1 MRGAGGGGMPITGA
15 TTQAVNGLTA
25 RWAGVSSGGT
35 VFSAAG
41 VWPLLAFLA
50 DGARGPARAELARAL
65 GVPAEQA
72 AAAARELLA
81 GLAGSEAL
89 DSALGLWTRRTLELR
104 EEWEAG
110 LPTDALGAL
119 TGDPALDQREMDA
132 WAAKRTGGLI
142 ERMPVEVR
150 DDTELVVASAL
161 ALRTTWLRP
170 FEVRP
175 VRPSAG
181 PWRGRTLRGL
191 NRRSVRLDRVGVVT
205 APEGRVTEVKV
216 LGDNGIDVHL
226 LLGDEHM
233 TPGQVMAAGA
243 GVLDGTCPV
252 VRGSLLPHGPA
263 GPGLRVEERP
273 CAEPRQP
280 TLEVTT
286 AAFEVRAHH
295 DLLDL
300 HGLFGLTAARDAR
313 QGHFAGISATPLA
326 VGSARQSVLARFDAL
341 GFEAAAVTAV
351 AAAPGGP
358 PPTPR
363 HTSTVVTAT
372 FDRPFAF
379 LAVHRETRLALT
391 AGWVTEPAPLG

>member
-1 MRGAGGGGMPITGA
+1 MPITGA
-15 TTQAVNGLTA
+15 TAQVVNGLTA

-50 DGARGPARAELARAL
+50 DGAQGAARAELARAL

-81 GLAGSEAL
+81 GLADERAL
-89 DSALGLWTRRTLELR
+89 DCALGLWTRRTLELR
-104 EEWEAG
+104 EEWETG
-110 LPTDALGAL
+110 LPVDALGVL

-142 ERMPVEVR
+142 ERMPVEAR
-150 DDTELVVASAL
+150 DDTELVLASAL

-181 PWRGRTLRGL
+181 PWQGRTLRGL
-191 NRRSVRLDRVGVVT
+191 HRLSVRLDRVGVAA
-205 APEGRVTEVKV
+205 APEGRVTEVRV
-216 LGDNGIDVHL
+216 LGDHGIDVHL

-233 TPGQVMAAGA
+233 TPGQVMAAGTA
-243 GVLDGTCPV
+243 ALDGTCPV
-252 VRGSLLPHGPA
+252 VRGSLLPYGPA

-273 CAEPRQP
+273 CATPRQP

-295 DLLDL
+295 DLLEL

-313 QGHFAGISATPLA
+313 QGHFPGISVSPLT

-351 AAAPGGP
+351 AAAPGAAPGGAP
-358 PPTPR
+358 LGY
-363 HTSTVVTAT
+363 TSTVVTAA
-372 FDRPFAF
+372 FDRPFGF

-391 AGWVTEPAPLG
+391 AGWVKEPAAFG

>member
-1 MRGAGGGGMPITGA
+1 MPITG
-15 TTQAVNGLTA
+15 TTTLAVNGLTA

-50 DGARGPARAELARAL
+50 DGAQGTARAELARAL
-65 GVPAEQA
+65 GVPADQA
-72 AAAARELLA
+72 AAAARELLE
-81 GLAGSEAL
+81 GLADAEAL
-89 DSALGLWTRRTLELR
+89 DSALGLWTKRTLELR

-110 LPTDALGAL
+110 LPTDAHGVLA
-119 TGDPALDQREMDA
+119 GDPALDRRELDA

-150 DDTELVVASAL
+150 DDTELVLASAL

-181 PWRGRTLRGL
+181 PWQDRTLRGL
-191 NRRSVRLDRVGVVT
+191 NRRSVRLDRVAVVA
-205 APEGRVTEVKV
+205 APEGRVTEAKV
-216 LGDNGIDVHL
+216 LGDNGVDVHL

-233 TPGQVMAAGA
+233 TAGQVLAAGTA
-243 GVLDGTCPV
+243 ALDGTCPA
-252 VRGSLLPHGPA
+252 VRGSLLPYGPA

-273 CAEPRQP
+273 CAGPRQP
-280 TLEVTT
+280 TLELTT
-286 AAFEVRAHH
+286 AAFEARAHH

-313 QGHFAGISATPLA
+313 QGHFPGLSSSPLA

-351 AAAPGGP
+351 AAAPGGV
-358 PPTPR
+358 PPTR
-363 HTSTVVTAT
+363 RYTSTVVTAA
-372 FDRPFAF
+372 FDRPFGF
-379 LAVHRETRLALT
+379 LAVHRETRLVLA
-391 AGWVTEPAPLG
+391 AGWVTEPAPFR

>member
-1 MRGAGGGGMPITGA
+1 MPITGT

-25 RWAGVSSGGT
+25 RWAGMSSGGT

-50 DGARGPARAELARAL
+50 DGAQGTARAELARAL

-81 GLAGSEAL
+81 ELADAKAL
-89 DSALGLWTRRTLELR
+89 DAALGLWTKRTLEPR

-110 LPTDALGAL
+110 LPTDTHGVL

-132 WAAKRTGGLI
+132 WAEKRTSGLI

-150 DDTELVVASAL
+150 DDTELVLASAL

-181 PWRGRTLRGL
+181 PWQGRTLRGL
-191 NRRSVRLDRVGVVT
+191 NRRSVRLDRAGVAT
-205 APEGRVTEVKV
+205 APAGRVTEVKV
-216 LGDNGIDVHL
+216 LGDDGVDVHL

-243 GVLDGTCPV
+243 AALDGTCPV

-273 CAEPRQP
+273 CAAPRQP

-286 AAFEVRAHH
+286 TAFEMRAHH

-313 QGHFAGISATPLA
+313 QGHFPGISASPLT

-363 HTSTVVTAT
+363 YMSTEVTAT
-372 FDRPFAF
+372 FDRPFGF
-379 LAVHRETRLALT
+379 LAVHRRTRLALT
-391 AGWVTEPAPLG
+391 AGWVTEPAPYS

>member
-25 RWAGVSSGGT
+25 RWAGVCSRGT

-50 DGARGPARAELARAL
+50 DGARGPARDELAGAL
-65 GVPAEQA
+65 GVPAGQA

-81 GLAGSEAL
+81 GLADAKAL
-89 DSALGLWTRRTLELR
+89 DCALGLWTRRTLEPR
-104 EEWEAG
+104 EEWAAG
-110 LPTDALGAL
+110 LPTDAHGVL
-119 TGDPALDQREMDA
+119 TGDPALDQRELDA

-150 DDTELVVASAL
+150 DDTDLVLASAL
-161 ALRTTWLRP
+161 ALRTAWLRP
-170 FEVRP
+170 FESRP
-175 VRPSAG
+175 LRPSAG
-181 PWRGRTLRGL
+181 PWRNRTLRGL
-191 NRRSVRLDRVGVVT
+191 HRRSVRLDRVGVAT
-205 APEGRVTEVKV
+205 APEGRVTEAKV
-216 LGDNGIDVHL
+216 LGDNGVDVHL
-226 LLGDEHM
+226 LLGDEQM
-233 TPGQVMAAGA
+233 TPGQVLAAGA
-243 GVLDGTCPV
+243 AVLDGTRPV
-252 VRGSLLPHGPA
+252 VRGSSLPHGLA

-273 CAEPRQP
+273 CADPRQP

-300 HGLFGLTAARDAR
+300 HGLFGLGSARDTR
-313 QGHFAGISATPLA
+313 QGHFPGISASPLA

-358 PPTPR
+358 PPPAPR
-363 HTSTVVTAT
+363 YLSTVVTAV
-372 FDRPFAF
+372 FDRPFGF
-379 LAVHRETRLALT
+379 LAVHRETRLVLM
-391 AGWVTEPAPLG
+391 AGWVDEPW

>member
-1 MRGAGGGGMPITGA
+1 M
-15 TTQAVNGLTA
+15 
-25 RWAGVSSGGT
+25 SSGGT

-50 DGARGPARAELARAL
+50 DGAQGAARAELARAL

-81 GLAGSEAL
+81 ELADAKAL
-89 DSALGLWTRRTLELR
+89 DAALGLWTKRTLEPR

-110 LPTDALGAL
+110 LPTDAHGVL
-119 TGDPALDQREMDA
+119 TGDPDLDRRELEA

-142 ERMPVEVR
+142 ERLPVEVR
-150 DDTELVVASAL
+150 DDTELVLASAL

-181 PWRGRTLRGL
+181 PWQGRTLRGL
-191 NRRSVRLDRVGVVT
+191 NRRSVRLDRAGVATVP
-205 APEGRVTEVKV
+205 AGRVTEVKV
-216 LGDNGIDVHL
+216 LGDDGVDVHL

-233 TPGQVMAAGA
+233 TPGEVLAAGA
-243 GVLDGTCPV
+243 AALDGTCPV

-273 CAEPRQP
+273 CAAPRQP
-280 TLEVTT
+280 ALEVTT
-286 AAFEVRAHH
+286 TAFDLRAHH

-313 QGHFAGISATPLA
+313 QGHFPGISASPLT

-351 AAAPGGP
+351 AAAPGGA

-363 HTSTVVTAT
+363 YLSTVVTAA
-372 FDRPFAF
+372 FDRPFGF

-391 AGWVTEPAPLG
+391 AGWVTEPAPFH

>member
-1 MRGAGGGGMPITGA
+1 MPITGA

-25 RWAGVSSGGT
+25 RWAGASSGGT

-72 AAAARELLA
+72 ATAARELLA
-81 GLAGSEAL
+81 GLADVTAL

-104 EEWEAG
+104 EEWEAQ
-110 LPTDALGAL
+110 LPTDALGVL
-119 TGDPALDQREMDA
+119 TGDPALDRRELDT

-150 DDTELVVASAL
+150 DDTDLVLASAL

-181 PWRGRTLRGL
+181 PWQDRTLRGL
-191 NRRSVRLDRVGVVT
+191 HRRSVRLDRVGLVT

-216 LGDNGIDVHL
+216 LGDQDVDVHL
-226 LLGDEHM
+226 LLGDTHL
-233 TPGQVMAAGA
+233 TPGQVVAAGTA
-243 GVLDGTCPV
+243 ALDGTCPV
-252 VRGSLLPHGPA
+252 VRGSSLPYGPA

-273 CAEPRQP
+273 CAGPQQP

-300 HGLFGLTAARDAR
+300 HGLFGLTAARDVR
-313 QGHFAGISATPLA
+313 QGHFPGVSAAPLA
-326 VGSARQSVLARFDAL
+326 VGSARQSALARFDAL

-351 AAAPGGP
+351 AAAPGGAP
-358 PPTPR
+358 GGPTPR
-363 HTSTVVTAT
+363 YTSTVVSAA
-372 FDRPFAF
+372 FDRPFGF
-379 LAVHRETRLALT
+379 LAVHRETRLVLT
-391 AGWVTEPAPLG
+391 AGWVTEPW

>member
-1 MRGAGGGGMPITGA
+1 MPVAG
-15 TTQAVNGLTA
+15 TTNRAVNGLTA
-25 RWAGVSSGGT
+25 QWAGTASGGT

-50 DGARGPARAELARAL
+50 DGAAGAARAELAAAVGL
-65 GVPAEQA
+65 PADES
-72 AAAARELLA
+72 AAAARELLHTMA
-81 GLAGSEAL
+81 NAPGVDA
-89 DSALGLWTRRTLELR
+89 ALGLWTRRTLELR
-104 EEWEAG
+104 EEWADG
-110 LPTDALGAL
+110 LPADAHGVLG
-119 TGDPALDQREMDA
+119 GDPAADQRELDA
-132 WAAKRTGGLI
+132 WAGKRTGGLI

-150 DDTELVVASAL
+150 DDTALVLASAL

-170 FEVRP
+170 FEERP

-191 NRRSVRLDRVGVVT
+191 SRRSVRLDRVGVAAVNG
-205 APEGRVTEVKV
+205 GRVTEVRV
-216 LGDNGIDVHL
+216 LGDNGVDVHL

-233 TPGQVMAAGA
+233 TPGQVLGA
-243 GVLDGTCPV
+243 GTAALDGACPV
-252 VRGSLLPHGPA
+252 VKGALLPLGPA

-273 CAEPRQP
+273 CVTPRP
-280 TLEVTT
+280 PALEVTT
-286 AAFEVRAHH
+286 TAFEVRAHH

-300 HGLFGLTAARDAR
+300 HGLFGLSTARDTSR
-313 QGHFAGISATPLA
+313 GHFPGISASPLA

-363 HTSTVVTAT
+363 YTATVVTAT
-372 FDRPFAF
+372 LDRPFGF
-379 LAVHRETRLALT
+379 LAVHRETRLALA
-391 AGWVTEPAPLG
+391 AGWVDEPW

>member
-1 MRGAGGGGMPITGA
+1 MPITGA
-15 TTQAVNGLTA
+15 TAQVVNGLTA

-50 DGARGPARAELARAL
+50 DGAQGAARAELARAL

-81 GLAGSEAL
+81 GLADERAL
-89 DSALGLWTRRTLELR
+89 DCALGLRTRRTLELR
-104 EEWEAG
+104 EEWETG
-110 LPTDALGAL
+110 LPVDALGVL

-142 ERMPVEVR
+142 ARMPVEAR
-150 DDTELVVASAL
+150 DDTELVLASAL

-181 PWRGRTLRGL
+181 PWQGRTLRGL
-191 NRRSVRLDRVGVVT
+191 HRLSVRLDRVGVAA
-205 APEGRVTEVKV
+205 APEGRVTEVRV
-216 LGDNGIDVHL
+216 LGDHGIDVHL

-233 TPGQVMAAGA
+233 TPGQVMAAGTA
-243 GVLDGTCPV
+243 ALDDTCPV
-252 VRGSLLPHGPA
+252 VRGSLLPYGPA

-273 CAEPRQP
+273 CATPRQP

-295 DLLDL
+295 DLLEL

-313 QGHFAGISATPLA
+313 QGHFPGISVSPLT

-341 GFEAAAVTAV
+341 GFEAAAVSAV
-351 AAAPGGP
+351 AAAPGAAPGGAP
-358 PPTPR
+358 LGY
-363 HTSTVVTAT
+363 TSTVVTAA
-372 FDRPFAF
+372 FDRPFGF

-391 AGWVTEPAPLG
+391 AGWVTEPTAFG

>member
-1 MRGAGGGGMPITGA
+1 MPITGA

-25 RWAGVSSGGT
+25 RWAGPASGGT

-50 DGARGPARAELARAL
+50 DGAQGTARAELARAL

-81 GLAGSEAL
+81 ELADAQAL
-89 DSALGLWTRRTLELR
+89 DSALGLWTQRTLEPR
-104 EEWEAG
+104 EEWAAG
-110 LPTDALGAL
+110 LPTDAHGVL
-119 TGDPALDQREMDA
+119 TGDPALDQRELDA
-132 WAAKRTGGLI
+132 WADKRTGGLI

-150 DDTELVVASAL
+150 ADTALVLASAL

-181 PWRGRTLRGL
+181 PWQGRTLRGL
-191 NRRSVRLDRVGVVT
+191 NRRSVRLDRVGVATV
-205 APEGRVTEVKV
+205 PGGRVTEVRV
-216 LGDNGIDVHL
+216 LGDNGVDVHL
-226 LLGDEHM
+226 LLGDERM
-233 TPGQVMAAGA
+233 TPGQVLAAGTA
-243 GVLDGTCPV
+243 VLDGTCPV
-252 VRGSLLPHGPA
+252 VRGSSLPYGPA

-273 CAEPRQP
+273 CAGPQQP

-313 QGHFAGISATPLA
+313 QGHFPGISASPLA

-351 AAAPGGP
+351 AAAPGAP

-363 HTSTVVTAT
+363 YTATVVTAA
-372 FDRPFAF
+372 FDRPFGF
-379 LAVHRETRLALT
+379 LAVHRETRLVLM
-391 AGWVTEPAPLG
+391 AGWVTEPAPLR

>member
-1 MRGAGGGGMPITGA
+1 M
-15 TTQAVNGLTA
+15 
-25 RWAGVSSGGT
+25 SSGGT

-50 DGARGPARAELARAL
+50 DGAQGAARAELARAL

-81 GLAGSEAL
+81 ELADAKAL
-89 DSALGLWTRRTLELR
+89 DAALGLWTKRTLEPR

-110 LPTDALGAL
+110 LPTDAHGVL
-119 TGDPALDQREMDA
+119 TGDPALDQRELDA

-142 ERMPVEVR
+142 ERLPVEVR
-150 DDTELVVASAL
+150 DDTELVLASAL

-181 PWRGRTLRGL
+181 PWQGRTLRGL
-191 NRRSVRLDRVGVVT
+191 NRRSVRLDRAGVATVP
-205 APEGRVTEVKV
+205 AGRVTEVKV
-216 LGDNGIDVHL
+216 LGDNGVDVHL

-233 TPGQVMAAGA
+233 TPGQVLAAGA
-243 GVLDGTCPV
+243 AALDGTCPV

-273 CAEPRQP
+273 CAAPRQP

-286 AAFEVRAHH
+286 TAFEMRAHH

-300 HGLFGLTAARDAR
+300 HGLFGLTAAQDAR
-313 QGHFAGISATPLA
+313 QGHFPGISASPLA

-351 AAAPGGP
+351 AAVGGAPAP
-358 PPTPR
+358 PR
-363 HTSTVVTAT
+363 RYTSTVFTAA
-372 FDRPFAF
+372 FDRPFGF
-379 LAVHRETRLALT
+379 LAVHRGTRLALT
-391 AGWVTEPAPLG
+391 AGWVTEPAPLR

>member
-1 MRGAGGGGMPITGA
+1 MPITGA

-25 RWAGVSSGGT
+25 RWAGMSSGGT

-50 DGARGPARAELARAL
+50 DGAQGAARAELARAL

-81 GLAGSEAL
+81 ELADAKAL
-89 DSALGLWTRRTLELR
+89 DAALGLWTKRTLEPR

-110 LPTDALGAL
+110 LPTDAHGVL
-119 TGDPALDQREMDA
+119 TGDPALDQQEMDA

-150 DDTELVVASAL
+150 DDTELVLASAL
-161 ALRTTWLRP
+161 ALRTTWQRP
-170 FEVRP
+170 FEARP
-175 VRPSAG
+175 VRPSTG
-181 PWRGRTLRGL
+181 PWQGRTLRGL
-191 NRRSVRLDRVGVVT
+191 HRRSVRPDRAGVAT
-205 APEGRVTEVKV
+205 APAGRVTEVKV
-216 LGDNGIDVHL
+216 LGDNGVDVHL

-233 TPGQVMAAGA
+233 TPGQVLAAGA
-243 GVLDGTCPV
+243 ALLDGTCPV
-252 VRGSLLPHGPA
+252 VRGSLLPLGPA

-273 CAEPRQP
+273 CADPRQP

-286 AAFEVRAHH
+286 AAFEMRAQH

-300 HGLFGLTAARDAR
+300 HELFGLTAARDGR
-313 QGHFAGISATPLA
+313 QGHFPGISASPLA

-363 HTSTVVTAT
+363 YLSTVVTAA
-372 FDRPFAF
+372 FDRPFGF
-379 LAVHRETRLALT
+379 LAVHRRTRLALT
-391 AGWVTEPAPLG
+391 AGWVAEPVPFH

>member
-1 MRGAGGGGMPITGA
+1 M
-15 TTQAVNGLTA
+15 
-25 RWAGVSSGGT
+25 
-35 VFSAAG
+35 
-41 VWPLLAFLA
+41 
-50 DGARGPARAELARAL
+50 
-65 GVPAEQA
+65 
-72 AAAARELLA
+72 
-81 GLAGSEAL
+81 
-89 DSALGLWTRRTLELR
+89 
-104 EEWEAG
+104 
-110 LPTDALGAL
+110 
-119 TGDPALDQREMDA
+119 
-132 WAAKRTGGLI
+132 
-142 ERMPVEVR
+142 
-150 DDTELVVASAL
+150 
-161 ALRTTWLRP
+161 
-170 FEVRP
+170 
-175 VRPSAG
+175 
-181 PWRGRTLRGL
+181 
-191 NRRSVRLDRVGVVT
+191 
-205 APEGRVTEVKV
+205 KV
-216 LGDNGIDVHL
+216 LGDNGVDVHL

-243 GVLDGTCPV
+243 AVLDGTCPV

-273 CAEPRQP
+273 CAGPRQP

-313 QGHFAGISATPLA
+313 RGHFAGISAAPLA

-351 AAAPGGP
+351 AAAPGGA

-363 HTSTVVTAT
+363 YTSTVVTAT

-391 AGWVTEPAPLG
+391 AGWVTEPAPFG

>member
-1 MRGAGGGGMPITGA
+1 MPITGA
-15 TTQAVNGLTA
+15 TAQVVNGLTA

-50 DGARGPARAELARAL
+50 DGAQGAARAELARAL

-81 GLAGSEAL
+81 GLADERAL
-89 DSALGLWTRRTLELR
+89 DCALGLWTRRTLELR
-104 EEWEAG
+104 EEWETG
-110 LPTDALGAL
+110 LPVDALGIL

-142 ERMPVEVR
+142 ERMPVEAR
-150 DDTELVVASAL
+150 DDTELVLASAL

-181 PWRGRTLRGL
+181 PWQGRTLRGL
-191 NRRSVRLDRVGVVT
+191 HRLSVRLDRVGVAA
-205 APEGRVTEVKV
+205 APEGRVTEVRV
-216 LGDNGIDVHL
+216 LGDHGIDVHL

-233 TPGQVMAAGA
+233 TPGQVMAAGTA
-243 GVLDGTCPV
+243 ALDGTCPV
-252 VRGSLLPHGPA
+252 VRGSLLPYGPA

-273 CAEPRQP
+273 CATPRQP

-295 DLLDL
+295 DLLEL

-313 QGHFAGISATPLA
+313 QGHFPGISVSPLT

-351 AAAPGGP
+351 AAAPGAAPGGAP
-358 PPTPR
+358 LGY
-363 HTSTVVTAT
+363 TSTVVTAA
-372 FDRPFAF
+372 FDRPFGF

-391 AGWVTEPAPLG
+391 AGWVKEPAAFG

>member
-1 MRGAGGGGMPITGA
+1 MPITGA
-15 TTQAVNGLTA
+15 TAQVVNGLTA

-50 DGARGPARAELARAL
+50 DGAQGAARAELARAL

-81 GLAGSEAL
+81 GLADERAL
-89 DSALGLWTRRTLELR
+89 DCALGLWTRRTLELR
-104 EEWEAG
+104 EEWETG
-110 LPTDALGAL
+110 LPVDALGVL

-142 ERMPVEVR
+142 ERMPVEAR
-150 DDTELVVASAL
+150 DDTELVLASAL

-181 PWRGRTLRGL
+181 PWQGRTLRGL
-191 NRRSVRLDRVGVVT
+191 HRLSVRLDRVGVAA
-205 APEGRVTEVKV
+205 APEGRVTEVRV
-216 LGDNGIDVHL
+216 LGDHGIDVHL

-233 TPGQVMAAGA
+233 TPGQVMAAGTA
-243 GVLDGTCPV
+243 ALDGTCPV
-252 VRGSLLPHGPA
+252 VRGSLLPYGPA

-273 CAEPRQP
+273 CATPRQP

-295 DLLDL
+295 DLLEL

-313 QGHFAGISATPLA
+313 QGHFPGISVSPLT

-351 AAAPGGP
+351 AAAPGAAPGGAP
-358 PPTPR
+358 LGY
-363 HTSTVVTAT
+363 TSTVVTAA
-372 FDRPFAF
+372 FDRPFGF

-391 AGWVTEPAPLG
+391 AGWVTEPAAFG